1 MNHVNVQRLER
12 YFMLLTALEDN
23 LCEYQNIK
31 ADLQEVTEADR
42 TTNDQYVHAHVQFK
56 RNIYK

>member
-31 ADLQEVTEADR
+31 ADLQEVTEADGA
-42 TTNDQYVHAHVQFK
+42 TNVPDVHVNVQFHF
-56 RNIYK
+56 NI